1 MNYIKCLIHW
11 FVSLFCWLTISPL
24 FYYLAW
30 RWKLVGKKLRIFFLL
45 LSPLFLVLYMILF
58 YQGFIFYIHHQYAS
72 RYANRE
78 AVERIT
84 GVNVPD
90 FTIKKHHKGEISFRG
105 EFTDELLIEFEEIPT
120 SECYHALDSL
130 SALKDSP
137 WSKNGEKYSF
147 SYMWGGG
154 GPLSPDGE
162 SDEGTIS
169 FSMELEKGKKQAV
182 MSFGEW

>member
-1 MNYIKCLIHW
+1 M
-11 FVSLFCWLTISPL
+11 
-24 FYYLAW
+24 
-30 RWKLVGKKLRIFFLL
+30 
-45 LSPLFLVLYMILF
+45 
-58 YQGFIFYIHHQYAS
+58 
-72 RYANRE
+72 
-78 AVERIT
+78 
-84 GVNVPD
+84 
-90 FTIKKHHKGEISFRG
+90 
-105 EFTDELLIEFEEIPT
+105 LIEFEEIPT

-137 WSKNGEKYSF
+137 WFKNGEKYSF

-154 GPLSPDGE
+154 GPLSPDGV